1 MKKVHLLILCYIAPA
16 LAYSQFGS
24 HYFIDVD
31 DINSIK
37 LGMNFEEVSS
47 KIGSPVQIESS
58 KIEGNQSLSSYK
70 YRVKEYGYNFRRFIK
85 PDLKNK
91 SQWFESSYL
100 VDFNFLNENLI
111 SITRDDYKD
120 ISNEYL
126 FYDPEKID
134 LKALALG
141 ELKPLWIDIRDIHK
155 VKIGM
160 AEEEIFKIL
169 GSSSQILI
177 WEIKNSIETKK
188 VFYRVR
194 EILSL
199 TSDKKKFNIDNSA
212 TNYITLKKSD
222 DKIFLKPKSIRIQN
236 KQIMIYETLD
246 GVKSQIAINKID
258 ELIIN
263 GKKNK
268 IEKDLKLSAG
278 IWSHKAYNIVLHFEN
293 QKLIDMKKLDH
304 NN

>member
-1 MKKVHLLILCYIAPA
+1 MKNLYIVIIFKIIPS
-16 LAYSQFGS
+16 LVYSQFGS
-24 HYFIDVD
+24 NYFIDID

-37 LGMNFEEVSS
+37 LGMSFADVSS
-47 KIGSPVQIESS
+47 KIGSPVQIENS
-58 KIEGNQSLSSYK
+58 KMENNKSFYSYK

-91 SQWFESSYL
+91 SQWFKSSYL

-111 SITRDDYKD
+111 SITRKNYED
-120 ISNEYL
+120 ISNEFL
-126 FYDPEKID
+126 FYDPAKLD

-141 ELKPLWIDIRDIHK
+141 ELKPLWIDIRDVYKI
-155 VKIGM
+155 KIGM
-160 AEEEIFKIL
+160 TEDEVVRTI
-169 GSSSQILI
+169 GSASQLLT
-177 WEIKNSIETKK
+177 WETKNAIETKK

-199 TSDKKKFNIDNSA
+199 SNDKKKFNIDSSLD
-212 TNYITLKKSD
+212 NYIIMKKSN
-222 DKIFLKPKSIRIQN
+222 DKTFLKPETIKLSPGV
-236 KQIMIYETLD
+236 MYYETLD
-246 GVKSQIAINKID
+246 GVKKQIGLNQID

-278 IWSHKAYNIVLHFEN
+278 VWSHNSYNITFHFEN
-293 QKLIDMKKLDH
+293 QKLIDIKKE
-304 NN
+304 